1 MIVIAHALREPSLIA
16 LLPLKRCDVTKKE
29 KAAIE
34 RRYFSIPHANPKR
47 FQPGQTWSGKKLRPA
62 AIWAWREED
71 LDVAVGAVRAVREQ
85 PTSRA
90 VFDES
95 AKRISDALPGYGNYQ
110 RNHILR
116 NVLFAA
122 KLPVPGDQFLPMGKV
137 KELRKELGG
146 LKMAN
151 AIAASLGLPPFSC
164 VGMVSYGVCMS

>member
-16 LLPLKRCDVTKKE
+16 LLPLKRRDVTKKV

-34 RRYFSIPHANPKR
+34 RRYFSIPHAHPKR
-47 FQPGQTWSGKKLRPA
+47 FQPRQTWSGKKLRPA

-95 AKRISDALPGYGNYQ
+95 AKRIGDALPGYGNYQ
-110 RNHILR
+110 KNHILR

-122 KLPVPGDQFLPMGKV
+122 KLPVPGDRFLPMGKV
-137 KELRKELGG
+137 TELRKELGG
-146 LKMAN
+146 LKGAN